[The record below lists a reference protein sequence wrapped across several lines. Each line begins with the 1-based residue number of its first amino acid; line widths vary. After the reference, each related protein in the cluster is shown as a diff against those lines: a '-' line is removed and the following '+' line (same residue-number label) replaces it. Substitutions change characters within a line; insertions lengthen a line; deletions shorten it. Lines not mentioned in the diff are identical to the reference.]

1 MSRTRRTARAPI
13 CACPIACVAVRRS
26 PSLAGEKCCLSESGG
41 WLSGATDP
49 CAGRPECAPVG
60 ASALHGPGRRA
71 RSVHS
76 ADWAA
81 SLGELSGR
89 IPPQARHHQK
99 PDKPVTKPDPTKRL
113 IARTEREIAALR
125 RSLKELPD
133 GARAQANERIAG
145 LERYIARLEASAPAP
160 EAQRPQAAPHEP
172 DDAKPS
178 PVATDAKDAD
188 TDPAKIQ
195 EQAAARR
202 IKEKVLRDFANDP
215 KETPA
220 GCCVRSDH
228 RPSIVSGRQS
238 AKCSRP
244 TTSPTNP
251 SRNECVMQPSS
262 PTPKPARVSDDRF
275 RCRREARQ

>member
-1 MSRTRRTARAPI
+1 VGVYRLKRDTT
-13 CACPIACVAVRRS
+13 
-26 PSLAGEKCCLSESGG
+26 K
-41 WLSGATDP
+41 
-49 CAGRPECAPVG
+49 PVK
-60 ASALHGPGRRA
+60 
-71 RSVHS
+71 
-76 ADWAA
+76 
-81 SLGELSGR
+81 
-89 IPPQARHHQK
+89 K

-188 TDPAKIQ
+188 TLRSEPRTDPAKIQ

-202 IKEKVLRDFANDP
+202 IKEKGLRDFANDP
-215 KETPA
+215 KEDA
-220 GCCVRSDH
+220 RWLLREIG
-228 RPSIVSGRQS
+228 PSALDSIS
-238 AKCSRP
+238 AAIS
-244 TTSPTNP
+244 
-251 SRNECVMQPSS
+251 EVLEADD
-262 PTPKPARVSDDRF
+262 KPDKPVT
-275 RCRREARQ
+275 E

>member
-1 MSRTRRTARAPI
+1 VGVYRLKRDTT
-13 CACPIACVAVRRS
+13 
-26 PSLAGEKCCLSESGG
+26 K
-41 WLSGATDP
+41 
-49 CAGRPECAPVG
+49 PVK
-60 ASALHGPGRRA
+60 
-71 RSVHS
+71 
-76 ADWAA
+76 
-81 SLGELSGR
+81 
-89 IPPQARHHQK
+89 K

-178 PVATDAKDAD
+178 PVATDAKDDAD
-188 TDPAKIQ
+188 TLRSEPRTDPAKIQ

-215 KETPA
+215 KEDA
-220 GCCVRSDH
+220 RWLLREIG
-228 RPSIVSGRQS
+228 PSALDSIRAAISEVLE
-238 AKCSRP
+238 ADDEP
-244 TTSPTNP
+244 D
-251 SRNECVMQPSS
+251 
-262 PTPKPARVSDDRF
+262 KPVT
-275 RCRREARQ
+275 E

>member
-1 MSRTRRTARAPI
+1 
-13 CACPIACVAVRRS
+13 
-26 PSLAGEKCCLSESGG
+26 
-41 WLSGATDP
+41 
-49 CAGRPECAPVG
+49 
-60 ASALHGPGRRA
+60 
-71 RSVHS
+71 
-76 ADWAA
+76 
-81 SLGELSGR
+81 
-89 IPPQARHHQK
+89 
-99 PDKPVTKPDPTKRL
+99 VTKPDPTKRL

-160 EAQRPQAAPHEP
+160 EAQRPQAASHEP

-215 KETPA
+215 KEDA
-220 GCCVRSDH
+220 RWLLREIG
-228 RPSIVSGRQS
+228 PSALDSIRAAISEVLE
-238 AKCSRP
+238 ADDEP
-244 TTSPTNP
+244 D
-251 SRNECVMQPSS
+251 
-262 PTPKPARVSDDRF
+262 KPVT
-275 RCRREARQ
+275 E

>member
-1 MSRTRRTARAPI
+1 
-13 CACPIACVAVRRS
+13 
-26 PSLAGEKCCLSESGG
+26 
-41 WLSGATDP
+41 
-49 CAGRPECAPVG
+49 
-60 ASALHGPGRRA
+60 
-71 RSVHS
+71 
-76 ADWAA
+76 
-81 SLGELSGR
+81 
-89 IPPQARHHQK
+89 
-99 PDKPVTKPDPTKRL
+99 VTKPDPTKRL

-178 PVATDAKDAD
+178 PFATDAKDAD

-215 KETPA
+215 KEDA
-220 GCCVRSDH
+220 RWLLREIG
-228 RPSIVSGRQS
+228 PSALDSIRAAISEVLE
-238 AKCSRP
+238 ADDEP
-244 TTSPTNP
+244 D
-251 SRNECVMQPSS
+251 
-262 PTPKPARVSDDRF
+262 KPVT
-275 RCRREARQ
+275 E